1 MTKPLKGV
9 TVIEMA
15 GLGPGPCAG
24 TLLADAGASVI
35 RVEGR
40 RTPALSSPV
49 EESKDP
55 YSRGRR
61 IVTLDLKQAQGVE
74 AMLRLVERADALIE
88 GYRPGV
94 MERLGLGPDACLARR
109 PSLVYGRVT
118 GWGQSGPLA
127 HSAGHDINYIAIA
140 GALHA
145 IGTAGSPVVPLN
157 LVGDLGGG
165 GAILAFAIASGLL
178 QAARTGCGEV
188 IDVAMT
194 DCAAFLMAPFY
205 ARLAAGTWLDERSA
219 NIADGGAPH
228 YSVYRCNDGRFI
240 AMGPLEP
247 KFWDAFVKRMGLE
260 SDCAITQ
267 RNDPATWPAL
277 RRRLQEIFVT
287 RTRDEWVGH
296 FDGVDACVS
305 PVLCMQEAL
314 THPHNVARGT
324 FVDANEIR
332 VPCAVPRFGAS
343 ASSLPPAPVHSTGE
357 VLSEFGFSRD
367 EVAEMLRLGVA
378 E

>member
-1 MTKPLKGV
+1 MTKPLKGI
-9 TVIEMA
+9 TIIEMA
-15 GLGPGPCAG
+15 GVGPAPCAG
-24 TLLADAGASVI
+24 TLLADAGATLI

-40 RTPALSSPV
+40 SAPAPSSPV
-49 EESKDP
+49 EGSKDP
-55 YSRGRR
+55 YSRGRKV
-61 IVTLDLKQAQGVE
+61 VTLDLKQAQGVE

-145 IGTAGSPVVPLN
+145 IGTAEAPVVPLN

-205 ARLAAGTWLDERSA
+205 ARLAAGTWLDERGA

-228 YSVYRCNDGRFI
+228 YNVYRCKDGGFI

-247 KFWDAFVKRMGLE
+247 KFWNAFLKRMGLE
-260 SDCAITQ
+260 SDCAMAQ
-267 RNDPATWPAL
+267 RNNPEVWPAL
-277 RRRLQEIFVT
+277 RRRLQELFVT

-305 PVLCMQEAL
+305 PVLSMREAL
-314 THPHNVARGT
+314 THPHNVARET
-324 FVDANEIR
+324 FVDANEVR
-332 VPCAVPRFGAS
+332 VPRAVPRFGAA
-343 ASSLPPAPVHSTGE
+343 ASSLPPAPVHSTQQT
-357 VLSEFGFSRD
+357 LSEFGFSRD

-378 E
+378 A